1 MASRWMLLA
10 PWWARWLCNAAAT
23 AMLSTLFAAL
33 FFPEF
38 PTTTAWPWKVTA
50 MIGYGL
56 ACSATLLYAQQ
67 PLHDCYATRL
77 RGLTPQQQKSAIA
90 AVRRGD
96 IPADPT
102 VLSAA
107 VRVGALS
114 VTSLRRGAKQQKW
127 SRWLVPLLYLIP
139 GVWNLVDG
147 DTRKG
152 ALWAGFALYFAVYL
166 NVWSYR
172 TRQVSDHVSQLRAAA
187 VKVPEAAGVL
197 AETAG
202 GAHLPPRW
210 QWQSLPLVVV
220 SVAFFVVAGYFWG
233 APTLSHSSAHH
244 QDCET
249 VPQVYE
255 FVNRHPEML
264 NAERIMPG
272 DPGLPAYQE
281 WANQLHTFA
290 GSVHWS
296 ALAQHLDRVADLATH
311 AVSVVNATRESP
323 NPQASAHSHEADYQ
337 NTATAIVTEVGEA
350 ITVCRRDS

>member
-1 MASRWMLLA
+1 MASRWMILA
-10 PWWARWLCNAAAT
+10 PWWARWLGNAAAT
-23 AMLSTLFAAL
+23 AVLSALVAAL

-38 PTTTAWPWKVTA
+38 PSSTALPWKVVA
-50 MIGYGL
+50 MIVYGL

-67 PLHDCYATRL
+67 PLRQRYATGL
-77 RGLTPQQQKSAIA
+77 HGLTPQQQDSAIA
-90 AVRRGD
+90 AVRHGD
-96 IPADPT
+96 VPADPT
-102 VLSAA
+102 VLKAA

-114 VTSLRRGAKQQKW
+114 VASLRRGAKQQKR
-127 SRWLVPLLYLIP
+127 SRWLMPLLYLVP

-152 ALWAGFALYFAVYL
+152 VLWVGFALYFAMYF

-172 TRQVSDHVSQLRAAA
+172 TRRVPDHVAQLRAAA

-202 GAHLPPRW
+202 GAQLPPRW

-220 SVAFFVVAGYFWG
+220 SLAFFVVGGHFWG
-233 APTLSHSSAHH
+233 APILSHSSAHR
-244 QDCET
+244 QDCAT

-272 DPGLPAYQE
+272 EPGLPAYQE
-281 WANQLHTFA
+281 WADQLHTFA

-311 AVSVVNATRESP
+311 AVSVVHAVRQEP
-323 NPQASAHSHEADYQ
+323 NPRASAHSHEADYQ
-337 NTATAIVTEVGEA
+337 NTASAIVTELGEA